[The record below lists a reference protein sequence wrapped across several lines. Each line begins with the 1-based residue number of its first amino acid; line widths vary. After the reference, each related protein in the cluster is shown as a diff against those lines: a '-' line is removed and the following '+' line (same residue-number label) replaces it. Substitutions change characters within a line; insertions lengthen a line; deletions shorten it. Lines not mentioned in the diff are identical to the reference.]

1 MQLMKRLQYIIL
13 LICITNWIN
22 IHTES
27 VDILSDKKEDRNTQK
42 STQSLEPET
51 VIHFFTQ
58 DDNDTDEPSG
68 RYWPADSFIALH
80 HQWINNAS
88 AYIGDMS
95 YSEVTEEKNILPHQ
109 ELHYLGYFINPTLH
123 EMIYLYGTKDKDVPN
138 DAQEETVID
147 HDIDDD
153 NDSEDDE

>member
-1 MQLMKRLQYIIL
+1 MKKLHLIIL
-13 LICITNWIN
+13 LICITNWTN

-27 VDILSDKKEDRNTQK
+27 VDILSDKKEDTNIQK
-42 STQSLEPET
+42 STQSLEPDT

-58 DDNDTDEPSG
+58 DDDDTDEPSG
-68 RYWPADSFIALH
+68 RYWPADSFITLH
-80 HQWINNAS
+80 HQCINNAS

-109 ELHYLGYFINPTLH
+109 ELHYLGYFINPTSH
-123 EMIYLYGTKDKDVPN
+123 EMIYLYGVKDKIVPN